1 MLFIYK
7 RSIYWK
13 ETMHE
18 WYDLLCVQYMLRK
31 LCMLLKRRL
40 EKGHYINKSILISFA
55 YRLNPIFAIARIK
68 IDDLLLFVLYWS
80 SISFYVV
87 WNSLIM
93 LGLCDFCIKTFIV
106 TKFPCLHMT
115 QMNNACCTFYETYY
129 LSSIVEP
136 WNFNISVA

>member
-18 WYDLLCVQYMLRK
+18 WYNLLCVQYMLRK

-40 EKGHYINKSILISFA
+40 WNGHYIITNL
-55 YRLNPIFAIARIK
+55 YLHHNPIRKKYSIF
-68 IDDLLLFVLYWS
+68 LWFVLYWS

-93 LGLCDFCIKTFIV
+93 IGLCDFRIKNFSCYEI
-106 TKFPCLHMT
+106 FLLHMT

-129 LSSIVEP
+129 LSSIFEP
-136 WNFNISVA
+136 WMAYTLYI